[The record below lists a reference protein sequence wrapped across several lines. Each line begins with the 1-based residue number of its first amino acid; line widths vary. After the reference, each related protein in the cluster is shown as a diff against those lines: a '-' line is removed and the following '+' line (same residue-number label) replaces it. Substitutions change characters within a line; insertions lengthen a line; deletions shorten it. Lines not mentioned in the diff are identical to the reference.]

1 MEENK
6 VKAKKHGSI
15 GRFKVLDFIIIATV
29 VLLVAV
35 CVVLTVP
42 KFQKMF
48 LSDDTV
54 QITYTVVFENVDE
67 SVYDLI
73 TLDQAVVNALDGS
86 SLGTVALTPETVSY
100 YEFILDKSSDGDYV
114 AKKVALDSLGQNVTV
129 TIRATARYNEGTGY
143 TVDGCRIATGAELQL
158 RFPNFVG
165 TGYCNGVSVID
176 LGEE

>member
-6 VKAKKHGSI
+6 VKAKKYGFV
-15 GRFKVLDFIIIATV
+15 GRFNVLDFIIITTV

-35 CVVLTVP
+35 CIVLTVP

-73 TLDQAVVNALDGS
+73 TLDQAVVDAVNGS
-86 SLGTVALTPETVSY
+86 SLGIVALTPETVSH
-100 YEFILDKSSDGDYV
+100 YEFVLDQSSEGDPI
-114 AKKVALDSLGQNVTV
+114 AKKVAIDSLGQNVTV

-143 TVDGCRIATGAELQL
+143 TVDGCRIATGAEMHL

-165 TGYCNGVSVID
+165 TGYCNGVSVIG